1 MDKRFLALAMALML
15 VLAIMVSPVPGI
27 ADAGSFSGGSDYGGS
42 DWSSSGSDWSSS
54 DWSSSDYSSSSGGG
68 GEWGLGTTITVAAI
82 VIIIVIVSGRNK
94 KGGSGSSGGSRIAG
108 AQRTVLPMT
117 IEDLKKQDPAFS
129 EEKMKEKIG
138 NLYVRMQECWQNKT
152 WEEMRT
158 GMDDA
163 IFNQFN
169 AQLNSLIKAGKT
181 NYVDDIAVLGVDLT
195 GFGQDD
201 KHDIVTALVR
211 VRIKDY
217 TVDDATGAVVSG
229 SKTAEKFMTY
239 EWTMIR
245 TKGEPGTGD
254 VVQAV
259 RHMRAMNAEIRR
271 VQNLRADELF
281 EAAKQLQVPVDLV
294 KYVHENGKLPVVNF
308 AAGGVATP
316 ADAALMM
323 QLGAEGVFVGSGIF
337 KSGNPAK
344 RAQAIVKAVANY
356 TDAKLIAE
364 LSEDLG
370 EAMVGINENEIALLM
385 AERGK

>member
-27 ADAGSFSGGSDYGGS
+27 ADAGSFSGGSDYGGSDYGGS

-82 VIIIVIVSGRNK
+82 VIIIVIVSGKNK

-138 NLYVRMQECWQNKT
+138 NLYVRMQECWRNKT

-245 TKGEPGTGD
+245 TKG
-254 VVQAV
+254 AKS
-259 RHMRAMNAEIRR
+259 
-271 VQNLRADELF
+271 F
-281 EAAKQLQVPVDLV
+281 ERTEDAAKNCPNCGAPLDL
-294 KYVHENGKLPVVNF
+294 N
-308 AAGGVATP
+308 ATAKCQYCGAVIQS
-316 ADAALMM
+316 ADFDWVIKTIKGIS
-323 QLGAEGVFVGSGIF
+323 QQTSG
-337 KSGNPAK
+337 
-344 RAQAIVKAVANY
+344 R
-356 TDAKLIAE
+356 
-364 LSEDLG
+364 
-370 EAMVGINENEIALLM
+370 
-385 AERGK
+385 

>member
-1 MDKRFLALAMALML
+1 MDKKLLALAMALVL
-15 VLAIMVSPVPGI
+15 ALAIMVSPAPGI

-42 DWSSSGSDWSSS
+42 DWSSGGSDWSS
-54 DWSSSDYSSSSGGG
+54 DWSSGSDDYYYSGDGSGSMDIS
-68 GEWGLGTTITVAAI
+68 TIV
-82 VIIIVIVSGRNK
+82 VIIIIVVVLISAMRKK
-94 KGGSGSSGGSRIAG
+94 KGGSHIAG

-158 GMDDA
+158 SMDDA

-211 VRIKDY
+211 TRIKDY

-245 TKGEPGTGD
+245 TKG
-254 VVQAV
+254 AKS
-259 RHMRAMNAEIRR
+259 
-271 VQNLRADELF
+271 F
-281 EAAKQLQVPVDLV
+281 EQ
-294 KYVHENGKLPVVNF
+294 
-308 AAGGVATP
+308 T
-316 ADAALMM
+316 ADAAKNCPNC
-323 QLGAEGVFVGSGIF
+323 GAPLDLNATARCQYCGAVIQSADFDWVIKTIKGISQQTSG
-337 KSGNPAK
+337 
-344 RAQAIVKAVANY
+344 R
-356 TDAKLIAE
+356 
-364 LSEDLG
+364 
-370 EAMVGINENEIALLM
+370 
-385 AERGK
+385 

>member
-27 ADAGSFSGGSDYGGS
+27 ADAGSFSGGSDY
-42 DWSSSGSDWSSS
+42 
-54 DWSSSDYSSSSGGG
+54 
-68 GEWGLGTTITVAAI
+68 
-82 VIIIVIVSGRNK
+82 
-94 KGGSGSSGGSRIAG
+94 GGSRIAG

-245 TKGEPGTGD
+245 TKG
-254 VVQAV
+254 AKS
-259 RHMRAMNAEIRR
+259 
-271 VQNLRADELF
+271 F
-281 EAAKQLQVPVDLV
+281 ERTEDAAKNCPNCGAPLDL
-294 KYVHENGKLPVVNF
+294 N
-308 AAGGVATP
+308 ATAKCQYCGAVIQS
-316 ADAALMM
+316 ADFDWVIKTIKGIS
-323 QLGAEGVFVGSGIF
+323 QQTSG
-337 KSGNPAK
+337 
-344 RAQAIVKAVANY
+344 R
-356 TDAKLIAE
+356 
-364 LSEDLG
+364 
-370 EAMVGINENEIALLM
+370 
-385 AERGK
+385 